1 MLHKAKQK
9 LICHHCGH
17 QEKLFLECKFC
28 GEADALISVGAGVD
42 RIAEEVKNIFPES
55 RIALVTSD
63 NVTSFDDV
71 DRLVAQIL
79 NHEIDVIIG
88 TQMIVKGHDFPDLS
102 LVGIIDADAMLYS
115 SELRAL
121 EKTYQILTQV
131 IGRAGRR
138 QSKGKVIVQTYNPQN
153 FIFEQIIKSDKKFFY
168 EFEIKNRQTLEMPPF
183 SRFVRFEVSSFLES
197 EAKNFAKKL
206 IQSFPISEKI
216 ELFGPAPA
224 ALQRLKNRHHFLVNL
239 KAEKKINVQK
249 LIADVLRNID
259 IPKSIRVRID
269 VDPVS

>member
-1 MLHKAKQK
+1 
-9 LICHHCGH
+9 
-17 QEKLFLECKFC
+17 
-28 GEADALISVGAGVD
+28 
-42 RIAEEVKNIFPES
+42 
-55 RIALVTSD
+55 VT
-63 NVTSFDDV
+63 NFEDV

-138 QSKGKVIVQTYNPQN
+138 QTKGKVIVQTYNPQN
-153 FIFEQIIKSDKKFFY
+153 FIFEQIVKSDKKSFY
-168 EFEIKNRQTLEMPPF
+168 DFEIKNRELLEMPPF
-183 SRFVRFEVSSFLES
+183 SRFARFEVSSFAEM
-197 EAKNFAKKL
+197 EAKNFAKTL
-206 IQSFPISEKI
+206 IQHFPISEKI

-239 KAEKKINVQK
+239 KAEKKINLQK
-249 LIADVLRNID
+249 LISDVLKNLD
-259 IPKSIRVRID
+259 IPKTIRVRVDI
-269 VDPVS
+269 DPVS